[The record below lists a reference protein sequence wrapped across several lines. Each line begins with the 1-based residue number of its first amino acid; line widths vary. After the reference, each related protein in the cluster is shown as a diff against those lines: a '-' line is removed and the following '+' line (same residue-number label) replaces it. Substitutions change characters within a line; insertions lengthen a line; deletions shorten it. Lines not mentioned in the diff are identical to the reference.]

1 MVYQILISSKTLI
14 PFIRLSNY
22 AFHREDISFSKHVL
36 SDTCHG
42 KIVQYS
48 ERIVVTKTYFWKF
61 TFAKSSPITHTQLL
75 QKHADNIHYVH
86 NKYVQHFNR
95 VGCCAL

>member
-22 AFHREDISFSKHVL
+22 AFHREDISFSKLVL

-42 KIVQYS
+42 KVVQYS
-48 ERIVVTKTYFWKF
+48 ERIVVENIQF
-61 TFAKSSPITHTQLL
+61 TAIAICYSIL
-75 QKHADNIHYVH
+75 
-86 NKYVQHFNR
+86 
-95 VGCCAL
+95 

>member
-22 AFHREDISFSKHVL
+22 AVHREDISFSKRVL

-42 KIVQYS
+42 KVVQYS
-48 ERIVVTKTYFWKF
+48 ERIVVRKHISGNLFCKEF
-61 TFAKSSPITHTQLL
+61 THNTHT
-75 QKHADNIHYVH
+75 HTH
-86 NKYVQHFNR
+86 NCYRNM
-95 VGCCAL
+95 L

>member
-1 MVYQILISSKTLI
+1 MIYQIQISSKTLI
-14 PFIRLSNY
+14 PFIRLLNY

-42 KIVQYS
+42 KKN
-48 ERIVVTKTYFWKF
+48 VTKTCFWKF

-75 QKHADNIHYVH
+75 QKHAV
-86 NKYVQHFNR
+86 NR
-95 VGCCAL
+95 

>member
-22 AFHREDISFSKHVL
+22 VFHKFEDISFSKLVL

-42 KIVQYS
+42 KVVQYS
-48 ERIVVTKTYFWKF
+48 ERIVV
-61 TFAKSSPITHTQLL
+61 
-75 QKHADNIHYVH
+75 QKHISGNLLSY
-86 NKYVQHFNR
+86 
-95 VGCCAL
+95 

>member
-22 AFHREDISFSKHVL
+22 AVHREDISFSKRVL

-42 KIVQYS
+42 KVVQYS
-48 ERIVVTKTYFWKF
+48 ERIVVRKHISGNLFCKEF
-61 TFAKSSPITHTQLL
+61 THNTHT
-75 QKHADNIHYVH
+75 HTHTIVTET
-86 NKYVQHFNR
+86 
-95 VGCCAL
+95 CCK

>member
-22 AFHREDISFSKHVL
+22 AVHREDISFSKRVL

-42 KIVQYS
+42 KVVQYS
-48 ERIVVTKTYFWKF
+48 ERIVVRKHISGNLFCKEF
-61 TFAKSSPITHTQLL
+61 THNTHTHTQLL
-75 QKHADNIHYVH
+75 QKHAV
-86 NKYVQHFNR
+86 NR
-95 VGCCAL
+95 

>member
-22 AFHREDISFSKHVL
+22 VFHKFKDISFSKLVL

-42 KIVQYS
+42 KVVQYS
-48 ERIVVTKTYFWKF
+48 ERIVV
-61 TFAKSSPITHTQLL
+61 
-75 QKHADNIHYVH
+75 
-86 NKYVQHFNR
+86 
-95 VGCCAL
+95 

>member
-48 ERIVVTKTYFWKF
+48 ERIVVTKHISGNKF
-61 TFAKSSPITHTQLL
+61 GKEFTHNTHTQLL
-75 QKHADNIHYVH
+75 QKHAV
-86 NKYVQHFNR
+86 NR
-95 VGCCAL
+95 